1 MSDNLIISPQE
12 ARREIYRVM
21 IPGAENDLYSLLELR
36 EMALRKIISP
46 RTIIRREGDNFQV
59 TADSIP
65 TVFST
70 RESGMA
76 TFLAIF
82 LPGIDQFYLGKID
95 IGIWKMLSA
104 IPLFPFLIWWV
115 YDIYRVTT
123 GKMRDRDGRPL
134 R

>member
-21 IPGAENDLYSLLELR
+21 IPGAESDLYSLLELR

-46 RTIIRREGDNFQV
+46 RTNIRREGDSFQV

-65 TVFST
+65 TVYST

-76 TFLAIF
+76 TLVASRI
-82 LPGIDQFYLGKID
+82 
-95 IGIWKMLSA
+95 
-104 IPLFPFLIWWV
+104 V
-115 YDIYRVTT
+115 V
-123 GKMRDRDGRPL
+123 
-134 R
+134 